1 MELTPLKLHPCYKDY
16 LWGGERLRR
25 DYHKADAPDI
35 TAESW
40 ELAQRPEGVSAVES
54 GPLAGKTP
62 GDLAALDKDAFWG
75 TDCAGMRD
83 FPLLVKLIDAR
94 KDLSIQVHPSDETAL
109 REQGEAGKA
118 EMWYIVDC
126 DEGAA
131 IYFGFAQEITPEEF
145 RRRAENGTICQ
156 VLNRVPVQKG
166 DTFFILPGTI
176 HAICAGILIAEIQQ
190 NSNTTYRVF
199 DYGRLGADGKPRA
212 LHVEKALDVARLHL
226 DRAAAVLDYTPLAA
240 RSCAPRAVTEHG
252 GYTAAELFA
261 CDYFSVER
269 LDVRTGAALHCGGDS
284 FRHLLCVAG
293 EGAIVHGGVRYP
305 LRQGDSYFLPAAL
318 GAYAVEGA
326 CRVLLSR
333 V

>member
-16 LWGGERLRR
+16 LWGGDRLRR
-25 DYHKADAPDI
+25 DYHKTDAPDI

-40 ELAQRPEGVSAVES
+40 ELAQRAEGVSAVES

-62 GDLAALDKDAFWG
+62 DELAALDKDAFWG
-75 TDCAGMRD
+75 TDCAGMKD

-131 IYFGFAQEITPEEF
+131 IYFGFSREITPEEF
-145 RRRAENGTICQ
+145 RRRAEDGTICQ
-156 VLNRVPVQKG
+156 MLNRVPVQKG

-190 NSNTTYRVF
+190 NSNTTFRVY
-199 DYGRLGADGKPRA
+199 DYQRRDAAGNLRP
-212 LHVEKALDVARLHL
+212 LHL
-226 DRAAAVLDYTPLAA
+226 ERAAAVLHYAPSAAGACRPL
-240 RSCAPRAVTEHG
+240 SITEREG
-252 GYTAAELFA
+252 CTEETL
-261 CDYFSVER
+261 CTCPYFTVER
-269 LDVRTGAALHCGGDS
+269 LDIRTRAALHCPGDS
-284 FRHLLCVAG
+284 FRHLLCVEG
-293 EGAIVHGGVRYP
+293 EGAIIHGGVRYP
-305 LRQGDSYFLPAAL
+305 LRQGDSYLLPAAL
-318 GAYAVEGA
+318 VDCGVEGR
-326 CRVLLSR
+326 CRVLLSHI
-333 V
+333 

>member
-16 LWGGERLRR
+16 LWGGDRLRR
-25 DYHKADAPDI
+25 DYHKTDAPDI

-40 ELAQRPEGVSAVES
+40 ELAQRAEGVSAVES

-62 GDLAALDKDAFWG
+62 DELAALDKDAFWG
-75 TDCAGMRD
+75 TDCAGMKD

-131 IYFGFAQEITPEEF
+131 IYFGFSREITPEEF
-145 RRRAENGTICQ
+145 RRRAEDGTICQ
-156 VLNRVPVQKG
+156 MLNRVPVQKG

-190 NSNTTYRVF
+190 NSNTTFRVY
-199 DYGRLGADGKPRA
+199 DYQRRDAAGNLRP
-212 LHVEKALDVARLHL
+212 LHL
-226 DRAAAVLDYTPLAA
+226 ERAAAVLHYAPSAAGACRPL
-240 RSCAPRAVTEHG
+240 SITEREG
-252 GYTAAELFA
+252 CTEETL
-261 CDYFSVER
+261 CTCPYFTVER
-269 LDVRTGAALHCGGDS
+269 LDIRTRAALHCPGDS
-284 FRHLLCVAG
+284 FRHLLCVEG
-293 EGAIVHGGVRYP
+293 EGAIIHGGVRYP
-305 LRQGDSYFLPAAL
+305 LRQGDSYLLPAAL
-318 GAYAVEGA
+318 GDCGVEGR
-326 CRVLLSR
+326 CRVLLSHI
-333 V
+333 

>member
-16 LWGGERLRR
+16 LWGGDRLRR
-25 DYHKADAPDI
+25 DYHKTDAPDI

-40 ELAQRPEGVSAVES
+40 ELAQRAEGVSAAEG

-62 GDLAALDKDAFWG
+62 DELAALDKDAFWG
-75 TDCAGMRD
+75 TDCAGMKN

-131 IYFGFAQEITPEEF
+131 IYFGFSREITPEEF
-145 RRRAENGTICQ
+145 RRRAEDGTICQ

-190 NSNTTYRVF
+190 NSNTTFRVY
-199 DYGRLGADGKPRA
+199 DYQRRGTDGQLRP
-212 LHVEKALDVARLHL
+212 LHL
-226 DRAAAVLDYTPLAA
+226 DRAAAVLNYAPLAA
-240 RSCAPRAVTEHG
+240 RACAPRAVTAHE

-261 CDYFSVER
+261 CGYFSVER
-269 LDVRTGAALHCGGDS
+269 LDVRTAAALHCGGDS

-293 EGAIVHGGVRYP
+293 EGAVIHGGVRYP
-305 LRQGDSYFLPAAL
+305 LRQGDSYLLPAAL
-318 GAYAVEGA
+318 GDCAVEGA